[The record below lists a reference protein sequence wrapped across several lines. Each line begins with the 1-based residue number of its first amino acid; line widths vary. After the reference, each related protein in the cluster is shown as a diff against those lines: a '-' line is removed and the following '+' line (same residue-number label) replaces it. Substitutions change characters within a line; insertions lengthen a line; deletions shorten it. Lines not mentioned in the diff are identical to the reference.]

1 MTSNGRH
8 SKGNAP
14 AAATVRARKA
24 ETPLQKDPDMNA
36 STQPAMPQV
45 DTLSFQETKFDV
57 VSRCG
62 QPWLKAADIARAL
75 GYAREDSVSR
85 IYDRN
90 ADEFTEAMSQTVNL
104 TVTGKINGLQNIT
117 VRIFSLRGA
126 HLIAMFARTAAAK
139 AFRKWVLDI
148 LDAITAPATKT
159 TPDTRTPL
167 RDAVSMLVGKRH
179 LMYPEAYSIVH
190 QRFGVEHIDQLTAD
204 QIPQAV
210 EYVHRLA
217 LDGEWLPAQ
226 QSLDLQQRGYVV
238 TDEEADWLRTMFKLQ
253 DMAMDVLGRLQEPL
267 RLMHSPMLGRAYD
280 SVAHIKLYQ
289 SKWSR
294 LRSHCEAIKHAG
306 ELSPTCA

>member
-1 MTSNGRH
+1 
-8 SKGNAP
+8 
-14 AAATVRARKA
+14 
-24 ETPLQKDPDMNA
+24 MNA

-45 DTLSFQETKFDV
+45 NALSFQETKFDL

-62 QPWLKAADIARAL
+62 QPWLMARQIGQAL
-75 GYAREDSVSR
+75 GYSREDAINK
-85 IYDRN
+85 IYERN
-90 ADEFTEAMSQTVNL
+90 SDEFTPNMSCNVKL
-104 TVTGKINGLQNIT
+104 TLQGQQRE
-117 VRIFSLRGA
+117 VRVFSLRGA
-126 HLIAMFARTAAAK
+126 HLIAMFARTAVAK

-148 LDAITAPATKT
+148 LDAITVPATKT

-179 LMYPEAYSIVH
+179 MMYPEAYAIVH

-226 QSLDLQQRGYVV
+226 QALNLQPRGYLV

-280 SVAHIKLYQ
+280 SVAHLKLYQ
-289 SKWSR
+289 NKWSR
-294 LRSHCEAIKHAG
+294 LREHCQQVG
-306 ELSPTCA
+306 

>member
-1 MTSNGRH
+1 M
-8 SKGNAP
+8 
-14 AAATVRARKA
+14 AAQSLV
-24 ETPLQKDPDMNA
+24 
-36 STQPAMPQV
+36 
-45 DTLSFQETKFDV
+45 FQETQFDV
-57 VSRCG
+57 VDRCG

-90 ADEFTEAMSQTVNL
+90 AYEFTDAMSL
-104 TVTGKINGLQNIT
+104 TVKLTVKGFGNGNNQKE
-117 VRIFSLRGA
+117 VRVFSLRGA
-126 HLIAMFARTAAAK
+126 HLLAMLARTSVAK
-139 AFRKWVLDI
+139 VFRKWVLNI
-148 LDAITAPATKT
+148 LDSLVTITPQT

-190 QRFGVEHIDQLTAD
+190 QRFGVEHINQLTAD

-210 EYVHRLA
+210 EYVHRLV

-238 TDEEADWLRTMFKLQ
+238 TDEEADWLRTMFKRQ
-253 DMAMDVLGRLQEPL
+253 DMAMDVLGRRQEPL
-267 RLMHSPMLGRAYD
+267 RLMHSPMLGWAYD

-289 SKWSR
+289 NKWSR

-306 ELSPTCA
+306 ALGPTCA